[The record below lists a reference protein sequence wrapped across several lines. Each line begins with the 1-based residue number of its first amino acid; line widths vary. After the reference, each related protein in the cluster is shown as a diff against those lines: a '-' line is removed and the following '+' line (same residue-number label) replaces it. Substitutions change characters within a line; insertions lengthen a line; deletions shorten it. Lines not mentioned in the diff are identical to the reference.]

1 MGMYDDIIEG
11 VSENIEIMGYPF
23 YAENIDGDESF
34 NRREL
39 VRKNILNG
47 TQSVKRGKYIARK
60 YTFTTTLY
68 HPTGRPDAHDQI
80 LSEIMSKP
88 VEVISPYMGG
98 IFNAEVIFTKNIPE
112 SSPNHIT
119 LDVEV
124 NEIPDKE
131 SRIPGE
137 VSLVVPEIT
146 KVSATK
152 TSKNTLDSATNTK
165 LNEQLKKCNVPF
177 RDGQKNDCVKA
188 LQEKLIGL
196 GHLDSKYK
204 SGQYDS
210 NTVEAVKSFQ
220 KSNGKLLIDGIFGKY
235 TRDHLVKT

>member
-1 MGMYDDIIEG
+1 MGMYDDVIEG

-23 YAENIDGDESF
+23 YAENIDSDEAF

-47 TQSVKRGKYIARK
+47 TQSVKRGKYIPRK
-60 YTFTTTLY
+60 YTFSTVLY
-68 HPTGRPDAHDQI
+68 HPSGRPDAHDKI
-80 LSEIMSKP
+80 LEEIMSKP

-98 IFNAEVIFTKNIPE
+98 LFLAEVIFAKNIPD
-112 SSPNHIT
+112 SSPNHLN
-119 LDVEV
+119 LDVTV
-124 NEIPDKE
+124 TEIPDKE

-137 VSLVVPEIT
+137 ASLVVPEIK
-146 KVSATK
+146 KVTPTK
-152 TSKNTLDSATNTK
+152 TTNTLDSTTNTK
-165 LNEQLKKCNVPF
+165 LNDQLKKCSVPF
-177 RDGQKNDCVKA
+177 TKGQKNDCVKA

-196 GHLDSKYK
+196 GHLDPKYK

-210 NTVEAVKSFQ
+210 NTIDAVKGLQ
-220 KSNGKLLIDGIFGKY
+220 KSNGKLLIDGIFGPY